1 MKKNLATIAMIGL
14 FLCTLQSLEAQEGT
28 WALVRGNVQTVSNG
42 LVENATVL
50 IENGRIVGVARGLT
64 APAGATVVDCSGMT
78 IYPGLFDAGTRLGLI
93 EIGAVEVT
101 RDENEMGDVTP
112 HAQALTA
119 VNPNSV
125 AIPVTRVNGITTA
138 LTSPTG
144 GLFPG
149 TAAVINL
156 HGYTPEQMSVNGARA
171 LVINFPSKG
180 RGGWW
185 DQRREEEIE
194 KQWKNR
200 MTKLDDVW
208 DQASIFA
215 RIDSVSSSTGNSLDH
230 GTYDHTAPLEAMAPA
245 LRGAMP
251 IVIEVNRAAD
261 IDSALQWVERRG
273 VENVIFA
280 GVREGWRMAD
290 KIAAAGIPCIVG
302 PVLSTPMRASD
313 RFDKAYA
320 NAGLLAKAG
329 VKVALRTSDVANVRN
344 LPFHAGFAV
353 TYGMEPSEALRAI
366 TLTPAELFGLED
378 ELGSIEVGKQA
389 TLFVADGDPF
399 EPGTTIHHLFIN
411 GRNVQLESRHTR
423 LHDEFLRRDP

>member
-1 MKKNLATIAMIGL
+1 MNRNVAAIVVIGLLLLGVKNLD
-14 FLCTLQSLEAQEGT
+14 AQKGT
-28 WALVRGNVQTVSNG
+28 WALIRGDVQTVSNG
-42 LVENATVL
+42 LLKNTTVL
-50 IENGRIVGVARGLT
+50 VEDGRIVGLAQGLT
-64 APAGATVVDCSGMT
+64 VPEGATVIDCSGMT

-156 HGYTPEQMSVNGARA
+156 HGYTPEQMSVAGARA

-185 DQRREEEIE
+185 DERSEEEVE

-200 MTKLDDVW
+200 MEKLNDVW
-208 DQASIFA
+208 DQATIFA
-215 RIDSVSSSTGNSLDH
+215 RIDSASNGRGVERA
-230 GTYDHTAPLEAMAPA
+230 TYDHTAPLEAMVPA
-245 LRGAMP
+245 VRGERP
-251 IVIEVNRAAD
+251 IVVEVQRAAD
-261 IDSALQWVERRG
+261 IDSALNWVEQRG
-273 VENVIFA
+273 LGNVIFA
-280 GVREGWRMAD
+280 GVREGWRVAD

-320 NAGLLAKAG
+320 NAGLLVKAG

-353 TYGMEPSEALRAI
+353 TYGLDPEEALRAI

-399 EPGTTIHHLFIN
+399 EPRTTIHHLFID
-411 GRNVQLESRHTR
+411 GRKVELESRHTR
-423 LHDEFLRRDP
+423 LHDEFIRRDP